1 LEVTIGFL
9 EEALKASLE
18 AVLDANPIRYESTID
33 DAPKSDVTVIADGNR
48 SATSRQLGIQR
59 PNISQAIH
67 GLALQLLED
76 EAGLSRRDKE
86 TLQGYMWSLKA
97 GRHISMAVEIE
108 EVDLRLYKQMCQ
120 HAGREGA
127 ASYLED
133 LAKQAMPVMET
144 AHLVRVDPVDSVMRA
159 ALEVDMLRGKEWTW
173 VVGDALATP
182 CPTSGQGLVLP
193 TEHLPMVYFT
203 LLNARERD
211 GRFPFIRALFQ
222 VMQRSLQV
230 AQARAGFA
238 MRELVELS
246 GTQLIEL
253 LLVFGTGHDKG
264 AKKVVRR
271 RSIRD
276 LRRIFKKD
284 A

>member
-1 LEVTIGFL
+1 
-9 EEALKASLE
+9 
-18 AVLDANPIRYESTID
+18 
-33 DAPKSDVTVIADGNR
+33 
-48 SATSRQLGIQR
+48 
-59 PNISQAIH
+59 
-67 GLALQLLED
+67 
-76 EAGLSRRDKE
+76 
-86 TLQGYMWSLKA
+86 
-97 GRHISMAVEIE
+97 
-108 EVDLRLYKQMCQ
+108 MCQ